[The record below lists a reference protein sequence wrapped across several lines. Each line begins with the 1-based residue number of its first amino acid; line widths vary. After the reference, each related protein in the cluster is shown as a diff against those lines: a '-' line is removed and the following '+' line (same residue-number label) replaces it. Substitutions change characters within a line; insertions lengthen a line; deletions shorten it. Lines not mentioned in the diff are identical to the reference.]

1 MATPRTPSLRT
12 PSFRLDG
19 KTALITGAGRGL
31 GQAAAIA
38 LGEAGAECLLMSRT
52 ESELTALANEI
63 VALGAKAQVL
73 CCDVTDLAAVTQ
85 TIAAL
90 DRLDVLINNAGSNRP
105 EPFVRV
111 SQENF
116 DAVMDL
122 NLRSAFF
129 VAQAAARK
137 MIAGASGGSII
148 HISSQMGHVGGRNR
162 TVYCASK
169 HALEGLCKAMAL
181 ELAEHNIRVNT
192 LCPTF
197 IETPLTRPFFENTEF
212 KQDTL
217 SKIAFGRLG
226 QLEELMGAVVYLASP
241 ASTLVTGSALM
252 LDGGWTAQ

>member
-1 MATPRTPSLRT
+1 MTSLRT
-12 PSFRLDG
+12 PTFRLDG

-31 GQAAAIA
+31 GYAAATA
-38 LGEAGAECLLMSRT
+38 LAEAGAECLLMSRT
-52 ESELTALANEI
+52 ETDLHKLVGEI
-63 VALGAKAQVL
+63 EELGAKAQPIV
-73 CCDVTDLAAVTQ
+73 CDVTDLQAVNA
-85 TIAAL
+85 IIDGL
-90 DRLDVLINNAGSNRP
+90 ERLDVLINNAGSNRP
-105 EPFVRV
+105 QAFIEV
-111 SQENF
+111 SEENY
-116 DAVMDL
+116 DAVMNL
-122 NLRSAFF
+122 NLKSAFF

-137 MIAGASGGSII
+137 MIAGAAGGSIV

-162 TVYCASK
+162 SVYCASK

-181 ELAEHNIRVNT
+181 ELAGHNIRVNT
-192 LCPTF
+192 ICPTF
-197 IETPLTRPFFENTEF
+197 IETPLTRPFFENPDF